1 MLLFVLMLVLAA
13 RYGEEGGRLCFGGSG
28 GLVWWDNLQKIR
40 TGAGLVNEGWLI
52 DNIARE
58 VGNGRE
64 IYFGEIHGLMG
75 FC

>member
-1 MLLFVLMLVLAA
+1 MLVLAA
-13 RYGEEGGRLCFGGSG
+13 RYGEEGGSLCFGGSG

-40 TGAGLVNEGWLI
+40 TGVGLVNEGWLI

-64 IYFGEIHGLMG
+64 TLFWRDSWLDGV
-75 FC
+75 C